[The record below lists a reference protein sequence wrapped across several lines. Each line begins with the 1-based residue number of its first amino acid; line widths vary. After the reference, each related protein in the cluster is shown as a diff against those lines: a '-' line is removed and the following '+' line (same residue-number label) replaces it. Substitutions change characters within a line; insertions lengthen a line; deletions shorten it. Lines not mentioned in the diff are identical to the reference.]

1 MKLINKLRNKK
12 GFTLIELI
20 VVMAV
25 IGILVLLAAPKFLG
39 YTKDANV
46 TAMQSDAKVLSN
58 AALMYNIDNEV
69 FPVKGITTI
78 DDETSY
84 KDVIEDAKYEIVDD
98 SDLANYLVANG
109 FVLEDDEDAE
119 VKKDVAV
126 KLDKDAL
133 KNGYV
138 KNIKGEYED
147 YVLVISGELEGEVFH
162 IDGVENKEGTLQ
174 FGTVENK

>member
-69 FPVKGITTI
+69 FPVVT
-78 DDETSY
+78 
-84 KDVIEDAKYEIVDD
+84 EDHDGNEDTPEIVEYVENLDA
-98 SDLANYLVANG
+98 DLVTYLKANG
-109 FVLEDDEDAE
+109 FVEGDEDTQE
-119 VKKDVAV
+119 
-126 KLDKDAL
+126 
-133 KNGYV
+133 
-138 KNIKGEYED
+138 IR
-147 YVLVISGELEGEVFH
+147 
-162 IDGVENKEGTLQ
+162 
-174 FGTVENK
+174 